1 MNKRAIVIILS
12 FLFLIASTNV
22 IDAQKSYNV
31 RKFSIYVPSGW
42 KLMDHDVHLLEIS
55 STKTMFM
62 LYFYVISNDEIETRW
77 RKLLTSLSK
86 GLEFENELCDK
97 GEYDLVSGFHLI
109 YGYCN
114 AKLKDGG
121 ANVKLITSQLVNDKD
136 YTIILYGFCRQNEF
150 PSCKNELRFI
160 LDNIKYK
167 ED

>member
-1 MNKRAIVIILS
+1 MNSRTAIRIL
-12 FLFLIASTNV
+12 FFIFLIVSANM
-22 IDAQKSYNV
+22 INAQKSYNV

-77 RKLLTSLSK
+77 RGILNSLSK
-86 GLEFENELCDK
+86 GLEFEDETCDK
-97 GEYDLVSGFHLI
+97 GEYDLESGFHLI

-114 AKLKDGG
+114 ARLKDGG
-121 ANVKLITSQLVNDKD
+121 ENVKLITSQLVNDRD
-136 YTIILYGFCRQNEF
+136 YAIIMFGFCRQNEF
-150 PSCKNELRFI
+150 NACKNELMFI

-167 ED
+167 EE